1 MRNRFNNAVTHVT
14 ATTTRY
20 SDAKRGRFLRLQPN
34 NYGVGV
40 TVLFNNSVCAMS
52 IGGADCNIEADSRI
66 RLRRFATNDSESV
79 VDCHFNISV
88 ILEPLLPDRF
98 TKRRYSVGQAF
109 AAGTVADV
117 ADKQVKKK
125 SLLF

>member
-1 MRNRFNNAVTHVT
+1 MRNRFNNAVTHVAT
-14 ATTTRY
+14 TTTRY

-40 TVLFNNSVCAMS
+40 IVFFNNSGWAMS
-52 IGGADCNIEADSRI
+52 IGGPACDIQADSRI
-66 RLRRFATNDSESV
+66 RLRRFATNNSDSL

-88 ILEPLLPDRF
+88 ILEPLLQDRF
-98 TKRRYSVGQAF
+98 RKHQYSVGQTF
-109 AAGTVADV
+109 AAGVV
-117 ADKQVKKK
+117 SFADKQVKKK